1 MSDTVKVEEKPKLED
16 ITMEDATSST
26 PAATASTV
34 SAAEEFA
41 PQKNADGELIIK
53 ELPEALKGKSEE
65 EVAEVKKAI
74 VEQGESAASMI
85 ELLYARAFSVEEVC
99 DIECY
104 CELTISHPVAFPTV
118 EFYFS
123 DANFPYDKFLYTL
136 SLRDTLG
143 WVDLP
148 VLLSFKR
155 MKGPFTQV
163 YGDQFIIG
171 CLREREVKMQGVKDG
186 ASRVGSLCVISEDGK
201 KIRRREK
208 ELVKD
213 VTAWD
218 RTVYVVSPWRAMEIL
233 QVRR

>member
-1 MSDTVKVEEKPKLED
+1 MPRSRRLSSSKVSRGVDLMRVFP
-16 ITMEDATSST
+16 
-26 PAATASTV
+26 
-34 SAAEEFA
+34 
-41 PQKNADGELIIK
+41 
-53 ELPEALKGKSEE
+53 
-65 EVAEVKKAI
+65 
-74 VEQGESAASMI
+74 
-85 ELLYARAFSVEEVC
+85 SVELVC
-99 DIECY
+99 VSYVVCRGQLI
-104 CELTISHPVAFPTV
+104 ISHPAAFPTV